1 MNMSEDE
8 LADLMEEVRPVKF
21 VSLDDIDNESE
32 SIDLSLHDI
41 IPDDRCISALDAL
54 ERKEIILLL
63 AKRMAQ
69 LPELQK
75 KVLAMYYYENM
86 QLSQIAAIYGV
97 TESRICQIR
106 GQAVALL
113 RDYLTKLLA

>member
-1 MNMSEDE
+1 MN
-8 LADLMEEVRPVKF
+8 VRKTQAKKKQNPAMKP
-21 VSLDDIDNESE
+21 INGRTYEQGGN
-32 SIDLSLHDI
+32 
-41 IPDDRCISALDAL
+41 L
-54 ERKEIILLL
+54 ERKEIISLL

>member
-1 MNMSEDE
+1 MN
-8 LADLMEEVRPVKF
+8 VRKTQAKKKQNPAMKTINGRTYEQGGN
-21 VSLDDIDNESE
+21 LK
-32 SIDLSLHDI
+32 
-41 IPDDRCISALDAL
+41 
-54 ERKEIILLL
+54 RKEIISLL
-63 AKRMAQ
+63 AERMAQ

-86 QLSQIAAIYGV
+86 QLSKIAAIFGV

-113 RDYLTKLLA
+113 RNYLTKLLA